1 MTDVCND
8 DSASKRWKKDV
19 TVIYSFRVS
28 GDVLVDFRGLQ
39 LFGLKRTGTFS
50 GLNAVCRCVS
60 PTQSETKKIVKIRM
74 ITSDY
79 CSDYCR

>member
-1 MTDVCND
+1 M
-8 DSASKRWKKDV
+8 

-50 GLNAVCRCVS
+50 GLNAVQLSIC
-60 PTQSETKKIVKIRM
+60 QSGTFLDVVEVVVDEEDVGGGGGSRG
-74 ITSDY
+74 
-79 CSDYCR
+79 RRGRRAFLRLARLG